1 MLSFFPVMTLMVD
14 AARVIEIRL
23 RMMAFGKSTPE
34 EMFLM
39 VSEKM
44 NAMGEA
50 RAIIIRGGNP
60 ALVIDHYQKIVTAN
74 VERLSATR
82 RE

>member
-1 MLSFFPVMTLMVD
+1 LKYV
-14 AARVIEIRL
+14 
-23 RMMAFGKSTPE
+23 FGKSTPD

-60 ALVIDHYQKIVTAN
+60 SLVIDHYQKIVN
-74 VERLSATR
+74 GKC
-82 RE
+82 

>member
-1 MLSFFPVMTLMVD
+1 MTLMMD
-14 AARVIEIRL
+14 AAREKYV
-23 RMMAFGKSTPE
+23 FGKSTPD

-60 ALVIDHYQKIVTAN
+60 SLVIDHYQKIVTAN
-74 VERLSATR
+74 VERLSGNLT
-82 RE
+82 